1 MGCAGG
7 KPAKA
12 QDQDGAK
19 LVLTDDELLLV
30 KNLWTKLQEN
40 SADSGLF
47 IFQHFFDMFP
57 EVVEK
62 FSFAKDEYGN
72 IEPNLMQT
80 KKMRNH
86 AIGVMNNLDAVMTRL
101 FKRDPEVA
109 KLIYDVGVRHQT
121 RNITEDEMTM
131 LGKSIYSAVQDI
143 IGPNSD
149 KDLAAWQNL
158 LDVVSYHFKRGLR
171 GDPYEKEP
179 LNQ

>member
-72 IEPNLMQT
+72 IPDLMQT

-86 AIGVMNNLDAVMTRL
+86 ALGVMNKLDAVMTRL

-121 RNITEDEMTM
+121 RNITGDHMTM
-131 LGKSIYSAVQDI
+131 LSKSIHSAVRDVV
-143 IGPNSD
+143 GPHSD

-158 LDVVSYHFKRGLR
+158 LDVVSYHFKQGLR

>member
-1 MGCAGG
+1 MH
-7 KPAKA
+7 PI
-12 QDQDGAK
+12 
-19 LVLTDDELLLV
+19 
-30 KNLWTKLQEN
+30 KNWRKRVN
-40 SADSGLF
+40 F
-47 IFQHFFDMFP
+47 KHF
-57 EVVEK
+57 EHK
-62 FSFAKDEYGN
+62 FSVLALDEGDRSSSQ
-72 IEPNLMQT
+72 ILPPPT
-80 KKMRNH
+80 
-86 AIGVMNNLDAVMTRL
+86 AITVNKTLSPSPLLTLPHIVMTRL

-131 LGKSIYSAVQDI
+131 LGKSIYSAVRDI

-158 LDVVSYHFKRGLR
+158 LDVVSYHFKQGLR